1 MRLVAIK
8 TIIKYLKYSTADGI
22 QSLSAQSNLMATIK
36 LVPLSVDGVI
46 ISVFKQMNHSY
57 VNQENVNEFS
67 FPIKLDIIAHVSA
80 CLSCLRT

>member
-22 QSLSAQSNLMATIK
+22 QSLSAESNLMATIK

-57 VNQENVNEFS
+57 VNQENVNVIS
-67 FPIKLDIIAHVSA
+67 NKA
-80 CLSCLRT
+80 